1 MNGIVKIFILF
12 ILTYSSLYSQV
23 KWADTVYSYTSE
35 KHSKINS
42 ANQVTGHPNT
52 LSPIKSPNS
61 WTPFQSENRHF
72 EEITVGFNNS
82 EKINFLLLNI
92 NKGKESLD
100 GILLLDDKSNELSL
114 NISESLV
121 SDNKGKFIF
130 AVSPAKLIKRAKLIL
145 NLKMSKSDVEIDA
158 IGITNDTT
166 NVWAINEVNNSNF
179 EGTVTNMGTR
189 INSVYSELAPII
201 SADNKTLFFT
211 RDGHPENIGAEKNQ
225 DIWISKKEGNRF
237 QKAINPYNP
246 LNNEHHNFIFS
257 TNSDGSKLLM
267 STKFNENSPPILSQS
282 TIDENFWSE
291 LDTFEFVE
299 LNKSSS
305 FVSYS
310 LSQGQNLMFVSMARE
325 DSYGGSDIYFSKK
338 IDGKWSELKNLGPN
352 INTAADEITP
362 FIANDNKTLYFSTDG
377 WPGYGDKDLFVSKYD
392 EMTNQWSQA
401 KNLGSQ
407 INTEGWE
414 AYLTISSSN
423 QQAYFVSTT
432 NSMGAEDI
440 FTIKMPTEAN
450 PSNSII
456 VKGKVTD
463 MNGNPLASIIE
474 YTDLNT
480 DELIGNA
487 TSSSS
492 DGTYQITLP
501 VNSFYGISAKLDGY
515 YPISKSIDLIDGI
528 NNDLEVDIIL
538 KEIKKDSSFILNNIF
553 FEFGKS
559 ELNRKS
565 QNELDRLVKIME
577 ENESIKLKLIGYT
590 DSIGNSENNLI
601 LSENRAKAV
610 YNYLVNKGISKN
622 RLEYIG
628 KGEIKSNKNIKLQQH
643 RKVIFK
649 IIEISK

>member
-1 MNGIVKIFILF
+1 MQI
-12 ILTYSSLYSQV
+12 
-23 KWADTVYSYTSE
+23 
-35 KHSKINS
+35 
-42 ANQVTGHPNT
+42 
-52 LSPIKSPNS
+52 
-61 WTPFQSENRHF
+61 
-72 EEITVGFNNS
+72 
-82 EKINFLLLNI
+82 
-92 NKGKESLD
+92 
-100 GILLLDDKSNELSL
+100 
-114 NISESLV
+114 
-121 SDNKGKFIF
+121 
-130 AVSPAKLIKRAKLIL
+130 
-145 NLKMSKSDVEIDA
+145 
-158 IGITNDTT
+158 
-166 NVWAINEVNNSNF
+166 
-179 EGTVTNMGTR
+179 
-189 INSVYSELAPII
+189 
-201 SADNKTLFFT
+201 
-211 RDGHPENIGAEKNQ
+211 KNQ

-237 QKAINPYNP
+237 LKAINPYNP

-267 STKFNENSPPILSQS
+267 STKFDENSPPILSQS
-282 TIDENFWSE
+282 TFNGRYWSE

-299 LNKSSS
+299 LNKSTS

-310 LSQGQNLMFVSMARE
+310 LSQGQNIMFVSMARE
-325 DSYGGSDIYFSKK
+325 DSFGGSDIYYSKK
-338 IDGKWSELKNLGPN
+338 TNGKWGELKNLGPN

-362 FIANDNKTLYFSTDG
+362 YIANDNKTLYFSTDG

-440 FTIKMPTEAN
+440 FTIQMPNEAN

-463 MNGNPLASIIE
+463 INGNPLASIIE

-501 VNSFYGISAKLDGY
+501 VDSFYGISAKLKGY
-515 YPISKSIDLIDGI
+515 YPISKSIDLTDS
-528 NNDLEVDIIL
+528 NNNNLEVDIIL
-538 KEIKKDSSFILNNIF
+538 REIKKDSSFVLNNIF

-565 QNELDRLVKIME
+565 QNELNRLVDILKQ
-577 ENESIKLKLIGYT
+577 NESIKLQLIGFT
-590 DSIGNSENNLI
+590 DSIGSSKDNQT
-601 LSENRAKAV
+601 LSENRAKEV
-610 YNYLVNKGISKN
+610 YKYLINNGILKN

>member
-1 MNGIVKIFILF
+1 MNGIAKIIILF
-12 ILTYSSLYSQV
+12 ILTSSSLISQT
-23 KWADTVYSYTSE
+23 KWADTVYSFTSE
-35 KHSKINS
+35 KHDKINS

-61 WTPFQSENRHF
+61 WTPLQSENRHF

-82 EKINFLLLNI
+82 EKVNFLLLNI

-100 GILLLDDKSNELSL
+100 GVLLLDDKSNELSL
-114 NISESLV
+114 NIPESLL
-121 SDNKGKFIF
+121 SDNEGKFIF
-130 AVSPAKLIKRAKLIL
+130 VISPAKLVKRAKLIL
-145 NLKMSKSDVEIDA
+145 NIKRTKSDIEVDA

-166 NVWAINEVNNSNF
+166 NVWSINEVNNSSF
-179 EGTVTNMGTR
+179 EGKVTNMGTR
-189 INSVYSELAPII
+189 INSIYSELEPVI

-211 RDGHPENIGAEKNQ
+211 RDGHPENIGADKNQ

-267 STKFNENSPPILSQS
+267 STKFDINSPPILSQS
-282 TIDENFWSE
+282 TFNGRYWSE

-299 LNKSSS
+299 LNKSTS

-310 LSQGQNLMFVSMARE
+310 LSQGQNIMFVSMARE
-325 DSYGGSDIYFSKK
+325 DSYGGSDIYYSKK
-338 IDGKWSELKNLGPN
+338 INGKWGELKNLGPN

-362 FIANDNKTLYFSTDG
+362 YIANDNKTLYFSTDG

-392 EMTNQWSQA
+392 EVTNQWSQA

-440 FTIKMPTEAN
+440 FTIQMPNEAN

-463 MNGNPLASIIE
+463 ISGNPLASIIE
-474 YTDLNT
+474 YTDLNK

-515 YPISKSIDLIDGI
+515 YPISKSIDLTDDI

-538 KEIKKDSSFILNNIF
+538 KEIKKDSSFVLNNIF

-565 QNELDRLVKIME
+565 QNELNRLVDILKQ
-577 ENESIKLKLIGYT
+577 NKSIKLQLIGFT
-590 DSIGNSENNLI
+590 DSIGSSEDNQI
-601 LSENRAKAV
+601 LSENRAKEV
-610 YNYLVNKGISKN
+610 YNYLINNGISKN

>member
-1 MNGIVKIFILF
+1 MNGIAKIIILF
-12 ILTYSSLYSQV
+12 IFTSSSLISQT
-23 KWADTVYSYTSE
+23 KWADTVYSFTSE
-35 KHSKINS
+35 KHDKINS

-61 WTPFQSENRHF
+61 WTPLQSENRHF
-72 EEITVGFNNS
+72 EEITVGFNNT
-82 EKINFLLLNI
+82 EKVNFLLLNF

-114 NISESLV
+114 NISESLL
-121 SDNKGKFIF
+121 SDNEGKFIF
-130 AVSPAKLIKRAKLIL
+130 VISPAKLVKRAKLIL
-145 NLKMSKSDVEIDA
+145 NLKKTKSDIEVDA

-166 NVWAINEVNNSNF
+166 NVWSINEVNNSSF
-179 EGTVTNMGTR
+179 EGKVTNMGTR
-189 INSVYSELAPII
+189 INSIYSELEPVI

-211 RDGHPENIGAEKNQ
+211 RDGHPENIGADKNQ

-267 STKFNENSPPILSQS
+267 STKFDINSPPILSQS
-282 TIDENFWSE
+282 TFKGNSWSE

-299 LNKSSS
+299 LNKSTS

-310 LSQGQNLMFVSMARE
+310 LSQGQNIMFVSMARE
-325 DSYGGSDIYFSKK
+325 DSYGGSDIYYSKK
-338 IDGKWSELKNLGPN
+338 TNGKWGELKNLGPN

-362 FIANDNKTLYFSTDG
+362 YIANDNKTLYFSTDG

-392 EMTNQWSQA
+392 EVTNQWSQA

-440 FTIKMPTEAN
+440 FTIQMPNEAN

-463 MNGNPLASIIE
+463 ISGNPLASIIE
-474 YTDLNT
+474 YTDLNK

-515 YPISKSIDLIDGI
+515 YPISKSIDLTDDI

-538 KEIKKDSSFILNNIF
+538 KEIKKDSSFVLNNIF

-565 QNELDRLVKIME
+565 QNELNRLVDILKH
-577 ENESIKLKLIGYT
+577 NKSIKLQLIGFT
-590 DSIGNSENNLI
+590 DSIGSSEDNQI
-601 LSENRAKAV
+601 LSENRAKEV
-610 YNYLVNKGISKN
+610 YNYLINNGISKN

>member
-1 MNGIVKIFILF
+1 MNGIAKIIILF
-12 ILTYSSLYSQV
+12 ILTSSSLISQT
-23 KWADTVYSYTSE
+23 KWADTVYSFTSE
-35 KHSKINS
+35 KHDKINS

-61 WTPFQSENRHF
+61 WTPLQSENRHF
-72 EEITVGFNNS
+72 EEITVGFNNT
-82 EKINFLLLNI
+82 EKVNFLLLNI
-92 NKGKESLD
+92 NKGKESLN

-114 NISESLV
+114 NISESLL
-121 SDNKGKFIF
+121 SDNEGKFIF
-130 AVSPAKLIKRAKLIL
+130 AISPAKLVKRAKLIL
-145 NLKMSKSDVEIDA
+145 NIKRTKSDIEVDA

-166 NVWAINEVNNSNF
+166 NVWSINEVNNRSF
-179 EGTVTNMGTR
+179 EGKVTNMGTR
-189 INSVYSELAPII
+189 INSIYSELEPVI

-211 RDGHPENIGAEKNQ
+211 RDGHPENIGADKNQ

-267 STKFNENSPPILSQS
+267 STKFDINSPPILSQS
-282 TIDENFWSE
+282 TFKGNSWSE

-299 LNKSSS
+299 LNKSTS

-310 LSQGQNLMFVSMARE
+310 LSQGQNIMFVSMARE
-325 DSYGGSDIYFSKK
+325 DSYGGSDIYYSKK
-338 IDGKWSELKNLGPN
+338 TNGKWGELKNLGPN

-362 FIANDNKTLYFSTDG
+362 YIANDNKTLYFSTDG

-392 EMTNQWSQA
+392 EVTNQWSQA

-440 FTIKMPTEAN
+440 FTIQMPNEAN
-450 PSNSII
+450 PSNSVI

-463 MNGNPLASIIE
+463 ISGNPLASIIE
-474 YTDLNT
+474 YTDLNK

-515 YPISKSIDLIDGI
+515 YPISKSIDLTDDI

-538 KEIKKDSSFILNNIF
+538 KEIKKDSSFVLNNIF

-565 QNELDRLVKIME
+565 QNELNRLVDILKQ
-577 ENESIKLKLIGYT
+577 NESIKLQLIGFT
-590 DSIGNSENNLI
+590 DSIGSSEDNQI
-601 LSENRAKAV
+601 LSENRAKEV
-610 YNYLVNKGISKN
+610 YNYLINNGISKN

>member
-1 MNGIVKIFILF
+1 MNGIAKIIILF
-12 ILTYSSLYSQV
+12 IFTSSSLISQT
-23 KWADTVYSYTSE
+23 KWADTVYSFTSE
-35 KHSKINS
+35 KHDKINS

-61 WTPFQSENRHF
+61 WTPLQSENRHF
-72 EEITVGFNNS
+72 EEITVGFNNT
-82 EKINFLLLNI
+82 EKVNFLLLNI

-114 NISESLV
+114 NIPESLV
-121 SDNKGKFIF
+121 SGNEGKFIF
-130 AVSPAKLIKRAKLIL
+130 TISPSKLVKRAKLIL
-145 NLKMSKSDVEIDA
+145 NIKRTKSDIEVDA

-166 NVWAINEVNNSNF
+166 NVWSINEVNNSSF

-189 INSVYSELAPII
+189 INSVYSELEPVI

-237 QKAINPYNP
+237 LKAINPYNP

-267 STKFNENSPPILSQS
+267 STKFDENSPPVLSQS
-282 TIDENFWSE
+282 TFNGNSWSE

-299 LNKSSS
+299 LNKSTS

-310 LSQGQNLMFVSMARE
+310 LSQGQNIMFVSMARE
-325 DSYGGSDIYFSKK
+325 DSFGGSDIYYSKK
-338 IDGKWSELKNLGPN
+338 TNGKWGELKNLGPN

-362 FIANDNKTLYFSTDG
+362 YIANDNKTLYFSTDG

-392 EMTNQWSQA
+392 EVTNQWSQA

-440 FTIKMPTEAN
+440 FTIQMPNEAN
-450 PSNSII
+450 PNNSII

-463 MNGNPLASIIE
+463 INGNPLASIIE
-474 YTDLNT
+474 YTDLNK

-515 YPISKSIDLIDGI
+515 YPISKSIDLTDDI

-538 KEIKKDSSFILNNIF
+538 KEIKKDSSFVLNNIF

-565 QNELDRLVKIME
+565 QNELNRLVDILKQ
-577 ENESIKLKLIGYT
+577 NESIKLQLIGFT
-590 DSIGNSENNLI
+590 DSIGSSEDNQI
-601 LSENRAKAV
+601 LSENRAKEV
-610 YNYLVNKGISKN
+610 YNYLINNGISKN